1 MTNNIHASTSPTST
15 DVQPMFNVFNTPV
28 RVKPG
33 FLANLLALLAGMTWL
48 SGRKHSERHL
58 PVRLLAGVLSAG
70 VLILSD
76 VGHAFAHT
84 ISARFAGAPVD
95 EIELSAGMP
104 RTIYHENHVPPRT
117 HRMRALG
124 GPIFSALGLGIS
136 LLVRAFLP
144 RNSMA
149 REVADWSS
157 LGHGLI
163 LVGSLAPLPI
173 VDGGSLLKWTLVD
186 RGRTPAQADQIV
198 KQAGIVTGV
207 AATGAG
213 VMFATRRRWLP
224 AVGLIAAGMVAIG
237 AALGKIR

>member
-1 MTNNIHASTSPTST
+1 
-15 DVQPMFNVFNTPV
+15 
-28 RVKPG
+28 
-33 FLANLLALLAGMTWL
+33 
-48 SGRKHSERHL
+48 L